1 MRREFSKQECNNI
14 QDATPTQ
21 PVKHTCVS
29 DQTRARATLHSRSW
43 PLGSCRALEF
53 TYCTQHLPTVI
64 GGSATL
70 PAPTYSRC
78 IRNRERGCCPRRWMR
93 GVVCFY
99 SCVLICFTQVS
110 ASPGYSSISR
120 FPLRLFL
127 SFPFSIL
134 MFLLCVYPCLACTS
148 CSAFVFVA
156 YVWHCMPKNVF
167 ASFVSNV
174 V

>member
-1 MRREFSKQECNNI
+1 MVSRLLRCGVKYQVSPYIICDRSCRLPRHGRIGPPSLRREFSKQECNNI
-14 QDATPTQ
+14 QDATPKQ

-93 GVVCFY
+93 SVVCFY
-99 SCVLICFTQVS
+99 SFMCFSVFHS
-110 ASPGYSSISR
+110 SKCSSPGYI
-120 FPLRLFL
+120 
-127 SFPFSIL
+127 
-134 MFLLCVYPCLACTS
+134 
-148 CSAFVFVA
+148 
-156 YVWHCMPKNVF
+156 
-167 ASFVSNV
+167 
-174 V
+174 